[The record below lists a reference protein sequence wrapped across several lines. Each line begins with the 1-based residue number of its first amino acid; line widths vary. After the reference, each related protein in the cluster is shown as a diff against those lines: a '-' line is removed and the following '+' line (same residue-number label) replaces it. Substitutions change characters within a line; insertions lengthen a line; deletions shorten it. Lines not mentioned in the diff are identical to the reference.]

1 LFAASI
7 ALWLLSGCL
16 VSAADFNA
24 PLRVAVELDDERHP
38 LPAMVQPIH
47 RADGPIVFGH
57 WPAPAGEALR
67 QEPPAPERLELRDRS
82 LSISLMPPRGAL
94 RRRWPHWLVHD
105 HSAGIRF
112 AEPSLQILFC
122 TWLA

>member
-1 LFAASI
+1 M
-7 ALWLLSGCL
+7 
-16 VSAADFNA
+16 
-24 PLRVAVELDDERHP
+24 AVELDERQ
-38 LPAMVQPIH
+38 LTPAMVRPISQ
-47 RADGPIVFGH
+47 ADVPMIFGH
-57 WPAPAGEALR
+57 CPAPAGEALR

-82 LSISLMPPRGAL
+82 LSISLTPPRGAL

-112 AEPSLQILFC
+112 AEPSLQVLFC